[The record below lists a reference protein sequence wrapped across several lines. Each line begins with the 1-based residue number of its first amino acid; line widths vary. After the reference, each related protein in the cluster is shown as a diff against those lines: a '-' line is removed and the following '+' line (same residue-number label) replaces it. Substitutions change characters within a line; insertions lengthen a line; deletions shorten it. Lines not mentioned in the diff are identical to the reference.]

1 MGIHNAG
8 VATHNQRTNLTF
20 IASKAPKANKTD
32 IAATLPE
39 KETKRAPVLGILGS
53 RCHLLCRRA
62 AANQPQRNQSRT
74 MDNGMSATIIPL
86 RPSSDAGDPMG

>member
-8 VATHNQRTNLTF
+8 VATHNQRTDMTF
-20 IASKAPKANKTD
+20 IASKAPKASKTD

-53 RCHLLCRRA
+53 RCHLLCRRVLQINRSEISPA
-62 AANQPQRNQSRT
+62 IWT
-74 MDNGMSATIIPL
+74 MVCQQQLSP
-86 RPSSDAGDPMG
+86 